1 MVSTIIIDDE
11 RNNIE
16 ALKKLLDNF
25 AGIIELRGTAENA
38 EDGYSLIKEIKPQ
51 LVFLDIEL
59 PFGNAF
65 DLLEKLMPI
74 DFEVIFFTAF
84 DQYAIKAI
92 KYGVLDYLLKP
103 VNQDD
108 LGRAIH
114 RAINR
119 MAEKN
124 SNARLQLFLET
135 IRSEDKTLQKIA
147 LPTKNGLTFED
158 IQSIT
163 HLEATG
169 SYTTVYFNNQR
180 KEVVTKTL
188 KEFEDILP
196 SALFC
201 RLHHSYIINLQYIKK
216 YYKGRG
222 GYVELND
229 GTVIEVSLRKK
240 ADFLKKFGI

>member
-1 MVSTIIIDDE
+1 MISTIIIDDE

-16 ALKKLLDNF
+16 ALKKLLENF
-25 AGIIELRGTAENA
+25 AGIIEINGTAENA
-38 EDGYSLIKEIKPQ
+38 EDGQNLIEEVNPQ

-103 VNQDD
+103 VNVED

-114 RAINR
+114 RSINR

-124 SNARLQLFLET
+124 SNARLQLFLDNM
-135 IRSEDKTLQKIA
+135 RSDDKSMQKIA
-147 LPTKNGLTFED
+147 LPTKNGLSFED
-158 IQSIT
+158 LQTIT

-169 SYTTVYFNNQR
+169 SYTNVYFNDKR
-180 KEVVTKTL
+180 KEVVTRTL
-188 KEFEDILP
+188 REFEDILP
-196 SALFC
+196 PASFC

-222 GYVELND
+222 GYVELID
-229 GTVIEVSLRKK
+229 GTVVEVSLRKK
-240 ADFLKKFGI
+240 ADFLKKFGF